1 MVSSLKSKLSKLI
14 PKLLLEKL
22 EDVQVIYLFG
32 SQATGVATKLSDI
45 DIAVLLRKKLQSVE
59 RWQIQSE
66 LANEL
71 AYEVDLIDLLS
82 ASTVMQ
88 NQVIRQGIC
97 IYDPQ
102 NVSALF
108 EMQVM
113 SMYQHLNDERAEIL
127 TQYMGSEP

>member
-66 LANEL
+66 LAN
-71 AYEVDLIDLLS
+71 
-82 ASTVMQ
+82 
-88 NQVIRQGIC
+88 
-97 IYDPQ
+97 
-102 NVSALF
+102 
-108 EMQVM
+108 
-113 SMYQHLNDERAEIL
+113 
-127 TQYMGSEP
+127 